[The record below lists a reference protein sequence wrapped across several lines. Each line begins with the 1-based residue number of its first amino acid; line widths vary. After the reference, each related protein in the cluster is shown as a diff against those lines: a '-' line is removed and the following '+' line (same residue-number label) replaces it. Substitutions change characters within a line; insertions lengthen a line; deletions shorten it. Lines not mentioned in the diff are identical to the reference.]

1 MNAPQLPPRP
11 GRERRACMHHA
22 DIIRDQ
28 DIPLL
33 EIEIQTHAT
42 IIQHLADQLLVL
54 LPAIA
59 DPDFVGA
66 ELRLPLVPGFV
77 PAEARF
83 LVRGMRHH
91 EREVRHV
98 VGPVGTVLAVPF

>member
-1 MNAPQLPPRP
+1 MNTPQLPPRP
-11 GRERRACMHHA
+11 GRERRAGMHHT
-22 DIIRDQ
+22 DIIRHE

-33 EIEIQTHAT
+33 EIKIQTHAP

-59 DPDFVGA
+59 DADFVGA
-66 ELRLPLVPGFV
+66 ELRLPLVPRFV
-77 PAEARF
+77 PADARF
-83 LVRGMRHH
+83 AVSGVRHH
-91 EREVRHV
+91 EREVGHV

>member
-1 MNAPQLPPRP
+1 MNAPQLPPRA
-11 GRERRACMHHA
+11 GRERGACMHHT

-33 EIEIQTHAT
+33 EIEIQTHAA
-42 IIQHLADQLLVL
+42 IVQHLADQFLVML
-54 LPAIA
+54 FAVA
-59 DPDFVGA
+59 DADFVGA

-77 PAEARF
+77 PADARF
-83 LVRGMRHH
+83 LGRGVRHH
-91 EREVRHV
+91 EREVGHV